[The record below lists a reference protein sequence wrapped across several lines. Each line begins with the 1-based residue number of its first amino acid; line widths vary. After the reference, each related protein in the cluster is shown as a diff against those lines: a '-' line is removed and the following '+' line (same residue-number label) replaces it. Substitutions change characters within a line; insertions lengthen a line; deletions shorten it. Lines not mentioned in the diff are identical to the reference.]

1 MVINLLELIRVKKAM
16 IQTMKLVEQA
26 FISKFK
32 NKQLKKLNKKLK
44 EPEDKIEKL
53 TGKTTQ

>member
-1 MVINLLELIRVKKAM
+1 M

>member
-1 MVINLLELIRVKKAM
+1 M
-16 IQTMKLVEQA
+16 QTMKLVEQA

-53 TGKTTQ
+53 TGKTTQWNQNVFFKLQKL